1 MKGST
6 RKVLRGGALRHSVAR
21 SAGRYLVALPLV
33 LSVALGARLGWA
45 ADAAT
50 GPTMSPP
57 PSARSQAPW
66 DPTGTWVSL
75 VTLDWRFRM
84 LVPGKGEYLGIP
96 LNLKA
101 KQFADAWQPGPDE
114 AAGKQCEAYGGPNVL
129 LVPERLNI
137 SWQDDNTL
145 QVQTDAGMQNVLLHF
160 APPADMNDMA
170 PSLQGYAAASWDVP
184 APPAGNPFGGPA
196 APQKPHFGSINVR
209 VSHLLPGLIRKNGVP
224 YGSGAEVTEYWE
236 QHQGPTGAQYLI
248 VSQILRD
255 PEYLVDPYFTN
266 ATFEKEANGSQWSP
280 TPCSLTSSP

>member
-1 MKGST
+1 
-6 RKVLRGGALRHSVAR
+6 
-21 SAGRYLVALPLV
+21 
-33 LSVALGARLGWA
+33 
-45 ADAAT
+45 
-50 GPTMSPP
+50 
-57 PSARSQAPW
+57 
-66 DPTGTWVSL
+66 VSL

-137 SWQDDNTL
+137 GWQDDNTL

-196 APQKPHFGSINVR
+196 APQKPHFGSINVH

-266 ATFEKEANGSQWSP
+266 ATFEKEASGSQWSP